1 MDNLRFPIGKYQSQ
15 KEANKETYLVWLK
28 TIDTFH
34 TQLKLAVSGLN
45 KEQLTATCR
54 LNSWTI
60 KQLIHHLADSHMNAY
75 MRFKLALTEDKP
87 TIKPY
92 IEAKWATLEGYS
104 GSIAPSMKIIEGVH
118 QRWVRL
124 LSSMS
129 EKEYERTFTH
139 PEFNNVFDL
148 REAVCQYDWH
158 CRHHLAHIELAKQNI
173 D

>member
-1 MDNLRFPIGKYQSQ
+1 MDDLRFPIGKYQSQ
-15 KEANKETYLVWLK
+15 NEASKGTYLAWLK

-34 TQLKLAVSGLN
+34 DQLKLAVSGLN
-45 KEQLTATCR
+45 EEQLNATYR
-54 LNSWTI
+54 PDSWTI

-75 MRFKLALTEDKP
+75 MRFKLALTEEKP

-92 IEAKWATLEGYS
+92 FEAKWATLEDYS

-118 QRWVRL
+118 QRWVKL

-129 EKEYERTFTH
+129 EIEYERTYTH
-139 PEFNNVFDL
+139 PEFNSEFDL

-158 CRHHLAHIELAKQNI
+158 CRHHLAHIELAKKKI
-173 D
+173 E